1 LLNLFNQ
8 PPSFIPMKP
17 VRFSSVAA
25 TAENVSLEGRSRA
38 PAWWVLVLPVV
49 LAGCAS
55 GVSLKEDVPVTDR
68 SGVSVNQAA
77 GASTGAATS
86 SAGSDTRAVAPVE
99 VKRENLTEPPQQ
111 LSRLVYFDFDD
122 YSVKPEFMTV
132 VQQHARFL
140 TADRKRRV
148 VLEGH
153 ADERGGR
160 EYNLALGQ
168 RRADAVR
175 RALGLLGVN
184 DEQMESVSFGKEKP
198 ANPGGD
204 EAAHSQN
211 RRVELSYR

>member
-1 LLNLFNQ
+1 
-8 PPSFIPMKP
+8 MKNHRLSSSGAATP
-17 VRFSSVAA
+17 SVAPVD
-25 TAENVSLEGRSRA
+25 TRRV
-38 PAWWVLVLPVV
+38 PAWWALVLPVV

-68 SGVSVNQAA
+68 SGVAVNQAA

-86 SAGSDTRAVAPVE
+86 SAGGDTRAVAPVE

-122 YSVKPEFMTV
+122 YSVKPEFMAV